1 MKLNKLVCALVMG
14 IGHGAWAAGNIDTVR
29 GEANIINRDGQ
40 PRAAVK
46 GERVVEGETV
56 ATGAAGEVIL
66 LTDDSGVL
74 AVRPLSRVVIEKYE
88 ISGTDK
94 DTVTLRLL
102 RGALR
107 SITGW
112 IGKTAPRNYRVV
124 TSTATVGIRGTD
136 HETVVAEEGAEL
148 GTYDRVYSGET
159 ALETAQGSVFLQS
172 GQTGQAR
179 GRDSVPQLLPQAPA
193 ALYPERATD
202 AVLEALKQDAQ
213 GNQASRLGVRQD
225 QNRRSGGTS
234 SQGNP
239 IISAQCTPNSPAQ
252 RALDDFLRAYEQG
265 NISVIQQRL
274 DPALIGY
281 SVLINDIM
289 RDANAQKQTQIRVL
303 DRQMQCGPDVSVIDF
318 AWEKRFI
325 DVATF
330 QPQLQRGRASVLIS
344 GLGAGQNGQW
354 RISGFTGDN
363 PLRTSATAANLQ
375 ISPAVINYSGI
386 PGICTYT
393 GTANVSA
400 SKQFLVNPGP
410 SCISSTSS
418 SCTFSSPVFPSATV
432 LNPPFV
438 VTSCIPATSSTGVT
452 ANGAGV
458 GTVSGTPGST
468 VAVSALVPVIGSF
481 GGASVGAN
489 LTCNTTV
496 TISPTAPCT
505 AGPTQV
511 PVNFTVSDSARAGQ
525 AAVQIQ
531 VTGSNGDRETFQL
544 TAGSPGT
551 FSLMSLPIQ
560 KGAAVSPGSGRLE
573 FSGPV
578 TYTIAYRGANG
589 VQVVKPFMVV
599 P

>member
-14 IGHGAWAAGNIDTVR
+14 IGHGAWAAGNIDTVK
-29 GEANIINRDGQ
+29 GEANIINREGQ

-56 ATGAAGEVIL
+56 ATGSAGEVIL

-136 HETVVAEEGAEL
+136 HETVVAEEGAEP

-239 IISAQCTPNSPAQ
+239 VISAQCTPNSPAQ

-375 ISPAVINYSGI
+375 ISPAAISYSGI

-418 SCTFSSPVFPSATV
+418 SCTFSRSRISH
-432 LNPPFV
+432 
-438 VTSCIPATSSTGVT
+438 C
-452 ANGAGV
+452 NGFK
-458 GTVSGTPGST
+458 ST
-468 VAVSALVPVIGSF
+468 VCRNFLHTGYIVYRGNGEWRRCWHRLRHAWQHGGRFCPDACHRQLWRGQRGRQPDLQHYRHHFTHSSLYRRANTGARQLHGQRLGPCRPG
-481 GGASVGAN
+481 GGAD
-489 LTCNTTV
+489 
-496 TISPTAPCT
+496 P
-505 AGPTQV
+505 
-511 PVNFTVSDSARAGQ
+511 
-525 AAVQIQ
+525 
-531 VTGSNGDRETFQL
+531 GDRQ
-544 TAGSPGT
+544 
-551 FSLMSLPIQ
+551 Q
-560 KGAAVSPGSGRLE
+560 R
-573 FSGPV
+573 
-578 TYTIAYRGANG
+578 
-589 VQVVKPFMVV
+589 
-599 P
+599 